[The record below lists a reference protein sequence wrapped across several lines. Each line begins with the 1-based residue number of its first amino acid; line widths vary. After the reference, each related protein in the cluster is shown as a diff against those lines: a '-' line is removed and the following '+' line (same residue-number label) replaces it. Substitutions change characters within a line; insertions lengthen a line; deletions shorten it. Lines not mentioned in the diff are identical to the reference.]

1 MGEWWDPASPV
12 HFRGWAISPKAPR
25 LGTRQRAPLSLSN
38 TTGDGPLGDR
48 SPPRRSSD
56 YIRVAEKSTSPVHFR
71 GRAISPKAPR
81 PQSRNALE
89 MGPYPGS
96 PRATSG
102 EPKTN
107 SAGPDLRSRRRLRED
122 KASTRCA
129 RGDGD
134 RLQGSL
140 RPDPAFASTV
150 LCGRQSLRVSQQQR
164 SSISGTPAA
173 WKRGFPSSART
184 ARVSM
189 AKRSPNNCSMVGASM
204 DQGGPAMRDWS

>member
-1 MGEWWDPASPV
+1 MLRACKRTAVAGMGEWWDPASPV
-12 HFRGWAISPKAPR
+12 HFRGRAISLKAPR
-25 LGTRQRAPLSLSN
+25 PRTGQRAPLSLSN
-38 TTGDGPLGDR
+38 TTGDGPLGDW

-107 SAGPDLRSRRRLRED
+107 SAGPGLRSLMRLWRGG
-122 KASTRCA
+122 AFALCA

-140 RPDPAFASTV
+140 QPDPAPLGV
-150 LCGRQSLRVSQQQR
+150 LWRYAGSGLRSLMRLWE
-164 SSISGTPAA
+164 GL
-173 WKRGFPSSART
+173 GFRALRE
-184 ARVSM
+184 
-189 AKRSPNNCSMVGASM
+189 G
-204 DQGGPAMRDWS
+204 